1 MRERIKS
8 YVVILFGIAITAMA
22 ISLFFVPNKI
32 VNGGSSGLSTVVYY
46 TVGIKPSLG
55 NALINV
61 VLLILSL
68 FCLGQGFVLKT
79 LFSSGILSLFIE
91 LFSHFSP
98 VTDNVLLATIFGAVL
113 YGFGIGLV
121 LSQKSTTGGTD
132 ILGRLIQYFFPQWKI
147 GKILLGV
154 DLFVIL
160 LSFITFRT
168 TEAVLYGILALF
180 ISTTAIDWLMKSLN
194 ISKLAFII
202 TDKGQE
208 IGELLI
214 RTSPRGVTLVDVKGV
229 YSNTPKKMM
238 ICALKESEIPEFQ
251 RKILTVDEQAFI
263 IYSESQQ
270 IVGNGFYIYE

>member
-1 MRERIKS
+1 MKEKMKS

-22 ISLFFVPNKI
+22 ISLFFVPNK
-32 VNGGSSGLSTVVYY
+32 VVSGGSSGLSTVLYY
-46 TVGIKPSLG
+46 TVGIKPSLA

-61 VLLILSL
+61 ALLILSL
-68 FCLGQGFVLKT
+68 FCLGKGFVLKT

-91 LFSHFSP
+91 LFSHFPP
-98 VTDNVLLATIFGAVL
+98 VTDNVLLATIFGGVL

-154 DLFVIL
+154 DLFVIF
-160 LSFITFRT
+160 LSFIIFKT
-168 TEAVLYGILALF
+168 TEAVLYGVLALF